1 MSDQF
6 RANER
11 GLAFGILKFVAG
23 LVFFVLLWGVLN
35 IFVPD
40 LFGSVGLSADGQQ
53 LQTTQNWIDLAWQ
66 GLPFI
71 VVAMLAARFLAKAAF
86 ESRGGVR

>member
-1 MSDQF
+1 MSKLAADN
-6 RANER
+6 RA
-11 GLAFGILKFVAG
+11 LAFGILKFVAG
-23 LVFFVLLWGVLN
+23 LAFFAMLWGVLN

-40 LFGSVGLSADGQQ
+40 LFGSLGVGADGQQ
-53 LQTTQNWIDLAWQ
+53 LQTTQNWFDLAWQ

-71 VVAMLAARFLAKAAF
+71 VVAMLATRFISRAAF